1 MTTTVE
7 PQSGYLGKLTEPEEQ
22 KLREFWRILMQSWN
36 PSLPALKSGEGV
48 KSESPTKT
56 HRGFFSFSRPPA
68 EPTAEETS
76 AIPANLLAT
85 LKILNAD
92 PEELRSIQSL
102 LLKIT
107 PERIRSSF
115 LTILKQDH
123 PDSLL
128 LRFLRAAKWNLPQAW
143 IKLVSALN
151 WRINEYKVDEE
162 ILQKGEAHAVE
173 ISQTSKDADERKDA
187 EGFLEQL
194 TTGKGFF
201 HGCDKWNRP
210 VCIVRVGTHV
220 VGAQSQKGLHD
231 YIIQCVE
238 TVRLLQVSP
247 VETMTILFDL
257 TGLKS
262 ENWDKEAF
270 KFIIG
275 CFQDNYPES
284 LGAMIFYNPP
294 WIFNGIWKVAQ
305 GFLDPNVA
313 AKVHSITGVEA
324 LEELIP
330 KEHILK
336 EIGGDEDWEYEYI
349 RPVPNENEKL
359 NDKATREVIMTE
371 RKGLGD
377 ELFGLTCKWIAN
389 PENEN
394 VSPRNDVI
402 EELRRNYWDLDPY
415 VRARTVLDRTGV
427 IKGKG
432 EVDFYPVAR
441 PKSVASEKETAKS
454 DEDRTEAVPADS

>member
-1 MTTTVE
+1 MTTTE
-7 PQSGYLGKLTEPEEQ
+7 SQSGYLGKLTGPEEQ

-56 HRGFFSFSRPPA
+56 HRRFFSFSRPPA
-68 EPTAEETS
+68 EPTEAETS

-102 LLKIT
+102 LHKIS
-107 PERIRSSF
+107 PEGIRFSF
-115 LTILKQDH
+115 LAILKQDH

-128 LRFLRAAKWNLPQAW
+128 LRFLRAAKWNLPAAW

-151 WRINEYKVDEE
+151 WRINEYKVDED
-162 ILQKGEAHAVE
+162 ILLMGEAHAVE
-173 ISQTSKDADERKDA
+173 ISQTSKDASKRKDA

-210 VCIVRVGTHV
+210 ICFVRVGTHQ
-220 VGAQSQKGLHD
+220 VGSHSQKGLHD

-257 TGLKS
+257 TGLKT
-262 ENWDKEAF
+262 ENWDAEAF

-294 WIFNGIWKVAQ
+294 WIFAGIWKVIQ
-305 GFLDPNVA
+305 GFLDPIVA
-313 AKVHSITGVEA
+313 AKVHFITGVEA

-336 EIGGDEDWEYEYI
+336 EIGGEEDWEYEYI
-349 RPVPNENEKL
+349 RPVLNENEKL
-359 NDKATREVIMTE
+359 KDNAAREVILAE

-377 ELFGLTCKWIAN
+377 ELFGLTCRWIGN
-389 PENEN
+389 PESEN
-394 VSPRNDVI
+394 FSPRNDVI
-402 EELRRNYWDLDPY
+402 EELHRNYWDLDPY

-427 IKGKG
+427 IKGNG

-441 PKSVASEKETAKS
+441 PKSVASEKETVQT
-454 DEDRTEAVPADS
+454 DEDRTEVPPVDS